1 MPQHGIRLVQG
12 EVSILKL
19 GELPIQLWGGAKL
32 GEAAVS
38 QLQPS

>member
-1 MPQHGIRLVQG
+1 MPQDGIRLVQG
-12 EVSILKL
+12 KISILKL
-19 GELPIQLWGGAKL
+19 WELPIQLWERTL